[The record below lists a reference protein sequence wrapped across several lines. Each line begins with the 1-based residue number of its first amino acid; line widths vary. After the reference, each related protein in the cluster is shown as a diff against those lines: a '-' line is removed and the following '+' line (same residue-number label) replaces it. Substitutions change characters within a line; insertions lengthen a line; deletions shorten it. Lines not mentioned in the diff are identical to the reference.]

1 MATIARN
8 IGAAGRRQRL
18 VSGSHLAGDRYR
30 GGRPAGDRAW
40 AASPAALG
48 LLLFLPFLGAALG
61 LLQARDHTCVHLAA
75 RGHRN
80 LDRGS
85 EAVADPW
92 LLSQLKRQAREVMIE
107 AVLAAALLTGI
118 ALMLPG

>member
-8 IGAAGRRQRL
+8 IGASGRRQRL
-18 VSGSHLAGDRYR
+18 L
-30 GGRPAGDRAW
+30 GGAISLVIGI
-40 AASPAALG
+40 AAAALLVTG
-48 LLLFLPFLGAALG
+48 VGGVPRGARLLLFLPFLGAALG
-61 LLQARDHTCVHLAA
+61 LMQARDHTCVRLAA
-75 RGHRN
+75 RGQRD

-92 LLSQLKRQAREVMIE
+92 LSTQLKRQAREVVIE
-107 AVLAAALLTGI
+107 AALAAAFLTGI

>member
-18 VSGSHLAGDRYR
+18 VYGAILLAIGV
-30 GGRPAGDRAW
+30 
-40 AASPAALG
+40 AAAALLVAG
-48 LLLFLPFLGAALG
+48 VGGVSRGARLLLFLPFLGAALS
-61 LLQARDHTCVHLAA
+61 LLQARDHTCVRLAA
-75 RGHRN
+75 RGHRD

-92 LLSQLKRQAREVMIE
+92 LLNQLKRQAREIIIE
-107 AVLAAALLTGI
+107 AVLAAALVTGI
-118 ALMLPG
+118 ALMIPG

>member
-18 VSGSHLAGDRYR
+18 LYGSISLVVGI
-30 GGRPAGDRAW
+30 
-40 AASPAALG
+40 ASAALLMTG
-48 LLLFLPFLGAALG
+48 AGGVSRGARLLLFLPFLGAALG
-61 LLQARDHTCVHLAA
+61 LMQARDHTCVRLAA
-75 RGHRN
+75 QGQRD

-92 LLSQLKRQAREVMIE
+92 LMSQLKRQAREVVIE
-107 AVLAAALLTGI
+107 AVLAAAFLTGV
-118 ALMLPG
+118 ALVLPG

>member
-18 VSGSHLAGDRYR
+18 LYGSISLVVGI
-30 GGRPAGDRAW
+30 
-40 AASPAALG
+40 AAAALLLTG
-48 LLLFLPFLGAALG
+48 AGGVSRGARLLLFLPFLGGALG
-61 LLQARDHTCVHLAA
+61 LMQARDHTCVRLAA
-75 RGHRN
+75 QGQRD

-92 LLSQLKRQAREVMIE
+92 LMSQLKRQAREVVIE
-107 AVLAAALLTGI
+107 AVLAAAFLTGV
-118 ALMLPG
+118 ALVLPG

>member
-8 IGAAGRRQRL
+8 IGVAGRRQRL
-18 VSGSHLAGDRYR
+18 LYGAISLALGIAAAALLVSGVGGVSR
-30 GGRPAGDRAW
+30 GAR
-40 AASPAALG
+40 

-61 LLQARDHTCVHLAA
+61 LMQARDHTCVRLAA
-75 RGHRN
+75 RGQRD

-85 EAVADPW
+85 EVVADPW
-92 LLSQLKRQAREVMIE
+92 LLNQLKRQAREVIVE

-118 ALMLPG
+118 ALLIPG

>member
-18 VSGSHLAGDRYR
+18 LYGSISLVVGI
-30 GGRPAGDRAW
+30 
-40 AASPAALG
+40 AAAALLMTG
-48 LLLFLPFLGAALG
+48 AGGVSRGARLLLFIPFLGAALG
-61 LLQARDHTCVHLAA
+61 LMQARDHTCVRLAA
-75 RGHRN
+75 QGQRD

-92 LLSQLKRQAREVMIE
+92 LMSQLKRQAREVVIE
-107 AVLAAALLTGI
+107 AVLAAAFLTGV
-118 ALMLPG
+118 ALVLPG

>member
-18 VSGSHLAGDRYR
+18 LYGSISLVVGI
-30 GGRPAGDRAW
+30 
-40 AASPAALG
+40 AAAALLMTG
-48 LLLFLPFLGAALG
+48 AGGVSRGARLLLFLPFLGAALG
-61 LLQARDHTCVHLAA
+61 LMQARDHTCVRLAA
-75 RGHRN
+75 QGQRD

-92 LLSQLKRQAREVMIE
+92 LMSQLKRQAREVVIE
-107 AVLAAALLTGI
+107 AVLAAAFLTGV
-118 ALMLPG
+118 ALVLPG

>member
-18 VSGSHLAGDRYR
+18 LYGSISLVVGI
-30 GGRPAGDRAW
+30 
-40 AASPAALG
+40 AAAALLMTG
-48 LLLFLPFLGAALG
+48 AGGVSRGARLLLFLPFLGAALG
-61 LLQARDHTCVHLAA
+61 LMQARDHTCVRLAA
-75 RGHRN
+75 QGQRD

-92 LLSQLKRQAREVMIE
+92 LMGQLKRQAREVVIE
-107 AVLAAALLTGI
+107 AVLAAAFLTGV
-118 ALMLPG
+118 ALVIPG

>member
-18 VSGSHLAGDRYR
+18 LFGSISLVVGI
-30 GGRPAGDRAW
+30 
-40 AASPAALG
+40 AAAALLMTG
-48 LLLFLPFLGAALG
+48 AGGVSRGARLLLFLPFLGAALG
-61 LLQARDHTCVHLAA
+61 LLQARDHTCVRLAA
-75 RGHRN
+75 QGQRN

-92 LLSQLKRQAREVMIE
+92 LMSQLKRQAREVVIE
-107 AVLAAALLTGI
+107 AVLAATFLTGV
-118 ALMLPG
+118 ALVLPG

>member
-18 VSGSHLAGDRYR
+18 LYGAILGAI
-30 GGRPAGDRAW
+30 AI
-40 AASPAALG
+40 AAAALLVAG
-48 LLLFLPFLGAALG
+48 VGGVARGARLLLFLPFLGSALAM
-61 LLQARDHTCVHLAA
+61 LQARDHTCVRLAA
-75 RGHRN
+75 RSERN

-92 LLSQLKRQAREVMIE
+92 LSSQLKRQAREIVIE

-118 ALMLPG
+118 VLLFPG

>member
-18 VSGSHLAGDRYR
+18 LYGSISLVVGI
-30 GGRPAGDRAW
+30 
-40 AASPAALG
+40 AAAALLMTAG
-48 LLLFLPFLGAALG
+48 GVSRGARLLLFLPFLGAALG
-61 LLQARDHTCVHLAA
+61 LMQARDHTCVRLAA
-75 RGHRN
+75 QGQRD

-92 LLSQLKRQAREVMIE
+92 LMSQLKRQAREVVIE
-107 AVLAAALLTGI
+107 AVLAATFLTGV
-118 ALMLPG
+118 ALVLPG

>member
-8 IGAAGRRQRL
+8 IGATGRRQRL
-18 VSGSHLAGDRYR
+18 VYGAVSLVIGITA
-30 GGRPAGDRAW
+30 
-40 AASPAALG
+40 AALLVTG
-48 LLLFLPFLGAALG
+48 VGGVSRGARLLLFLPFLGAALG

-75 RGHRN
+75 RGQRN

-92 LLSQLKRQAREVMIE
+92 LLSQLKRQAREVIIE
-107 AVLAAALLTGI
+107 ALLAAALLTGI

>member
-18 VSGSHLAGDRYR
+18 LYGSISLVVGI
-30 GGRPAGDRAW
+30 
-40 AASPAALG
+40 AAAALLMTG
-48 LLLFLPFLGAALG
+48 AGGVSRGARLLLFLPFLGAALG
-61 LLQARDHTCVHLAA
+61 LMQARDHTCVRLAA
-75 RGHRN
+75 QGQRD

-92 LLSQLKRQAREVMIE
+92 LRSQLKRQAREVVIE
-107 AVLAAALLTGI
+107 AVLAAAFLTGI
-118 ALMLPG
+118 ALVLPG

>member
-18 VSGSHLAGDRYR
+18 VSGAILLAIGI
-30 GGRPAGDRAW
+30 
-40 AASPAALG
+40 AAAALLVTG
-48 LLLFLPFLGAALG
+48 VGGVSRGARLLLFLPFLGAALG

>member
-18 VSGSHLAGDRYR
+18 VYGAILLAIGI
-30 GGRPAGDRAW
+30 
-40 AASPAALG
+40 AAAALLVTG
-48 LLLFLPFLGAALG
+48 VGGVSRGARLLLFLPFLGAALG

>member
-18 VSGSHLAGDRYR
+18 LYGSISLVIGIGA
-30 GGRPAGDRAW
+30 
-40 AASPAALG
+40 AALLMTG
-48 LLLFLPFLGAALG
+48 AGGVSRGARLLLFLPFLGAALG
-61 LLQARDHTCVHLAA
+61 LMQARDHTCVRLAA
-75 RGHRN
+75 QGQRD

-92 LLSQLKRQAREVMIE
+92 LMSQLKRQAREVVIE
-107 AVLAAALLTGI
+107 AVLAATFLTGV
-118 ALMLPG
+118 ALVLPG

>member
-18 VSGSHLAGDRYR
+18 LYGSISLVVGI
-30 GGRPAGDRAW
+30 
-40 AASPAALG
+40 AAAALLMTG
-48 LLLFLPFLGAALG
+48 AGGVSRGARLLLFLPFLGAALG
-61 LLQARDHTCVHLAA
+61 LMQARDHTCVRLAA
-75 RGHRN
+75 QGQRD

-92 LLSQLKRQAREVMIE
+92 LMGQLKRQAREVVIE
-107 AVLAAALLTGI
+107 AVLAAAFLTGV
-118 ALMLPG
+118 ALVLPG

>member
-8 IGAAGRRQRL
+8 IGATGRRQRL
-18 VSGSHLAGDRYR
+18 VYGAVLLVIGI
-30 GGRPAGDRAW
+30 
-40 AASPAALG
+40 AATG
-48 LLLFLPFLGAALG
+48 LLVTGVGGVSRGARLLLCLPFLGAASSW
-61 LLQARDHTCVHLAA
+61 LQARDHPGGRLAA
-75 RGHRN
+75 RGQRD

-92 LLSQLKRQAREVMIE
+92 LLNQLKRQAREVIIE
-107 AVLAAALLTGI
+107 ALLAAALLTGI

>member
-18 VSGSHLAGDRYR
+18 LYGSISLVVGI
-30 GGRPAGDRAW
+30 
-40 AASPAALG
+40 AAAALLMTG
-48 LLLFLPFLGAALG
+48 AGGVSRGARLLLFLPFLGAALG
-61 LLQARDHTCVHLAA
+61 LMQARDHTCVGLAA
-75 RGHRN
+75 QGQRD

-92 LLSQLKRQAREVMIE
+92 LMSQLKRQAREVVIE
-107 AVLAAALLTGI
+107 AVLAAGVLTGV
-118 ALMLPG
+118 ALVLPG

>member
-18 VSGSHLAGDRYR
+18 LYGTISLMIGVAATALLVTGVGGVSR
-30 GGRPAGDRAW
+30 GAR
-40 AASPAALG
+40 
-48 LLLFLPFLGAALG
+48 LLLFVPFLGAALG
-61 LLQARDHTCVHLAA
+61 MMQARDHTCVRLAA
-75 RGHRN
+75 QGQRN

-92 LLSQLKRQAREVMIE
+92 LMSQLKRQAREVVIE
-107 AVLAAALLTGI
+107 AVLAAAFLTGI
-118 ALMLPG
+118 TLVLPG